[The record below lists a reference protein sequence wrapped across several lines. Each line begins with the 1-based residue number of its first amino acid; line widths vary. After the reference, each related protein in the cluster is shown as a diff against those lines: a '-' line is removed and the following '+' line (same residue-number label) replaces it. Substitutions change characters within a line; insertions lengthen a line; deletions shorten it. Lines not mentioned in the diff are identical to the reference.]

1 MNSKPLQSAVRLP
14 ALLLILGGTFGIGLF
29 LWLGYQS
36 ELSDWQFAAL
46 IALGIGIFVW
56 SSIVGI
62 RLWRGREGAL
72 TWARILYA
80 LQIPIFTINGA
91 EYEYFTGF
99 STPLLH
105 GPGGTNFTLSFGA
118 SMSLAFNPNA
128 NSTSYVVGG
137 NLVAV
142 VALFVL
148 FLRTWPNNSLKSD
161 AAEPRTLG

>member
-1 MNSKPLQSAVRLP
+1 
-14 ALLLILGGTFGIGLF
+14 
-29 LWLGYQS
+29 
-36 ELSDWQFAAL
+36 
-46 IALGIGIFVW
+46 
-56 SSIVGI
+56 VGV

-72 TWARILYA
+72 TWARVLYA
-80 LQIPIFTINGA
+80 LQIPILTINGA

-105 GPGGTNFTLSFGA
+105 GHGGTNFTLSFGA

-128 NSTSYVVGG
+128 SSTSYVVGA

-148 FLRTWPNNSLKSD
+148 FLYTWPNNSLKSD
-161 AAEPRTLG
+161 AAKPRTLG